1 MVFPAIGAIGALAG
15 GVGSLIGATRASS
28 APSAPQQTGLD
39 PALAALYTA
48 KLAPGNTRL
57 TAAAQELA
65 AATGLYGGT
74 ETILSKILGQSAYD
88 RFKLAAQKDQLSSNL
103 AAAIPAQYA
112 SSAIE
117 SLSLQNKTNLAMQ
130 LLGAQN
136 AADLMKLYATTQSQI
151 QDRILQGETSLLSPA
166 VQMSAAMNQDAAANR
181 NVLAQNIA
189 TNNLNIRKAQQDT
202 FNQLALQRS
211 QIGGQSKLQ
220 REQFGGRLAEQ
231 EQATKG
237 QLALSQ
243 QEIGGQRVLQREQF
257 GGRLAEQAQA
267 TRGQLALSQQET
279 ESKSKLQRE
288 QFGGQLA
295 LSQQSYEAQSAL
307 DRQRFAQ
314 EVAKRQIG
322 AGYTM
327 AGVAAFA

>member
-1 MVFPAIGAIGALAG
+1 MVFDPFSAIAAVGTLAG
-15 GVGSLIGATRASS
+15 GAGSLIGATRA
-28 APSAPQQTGLD
+28 PSAPQQMGLD
-39 PALAALYTA
+39 PSLAALYTSQ
-48 KLAPGNTRL
+48 LAPGNTLL
-57 TAAAQELA
+57 TSSAQELA

-117 SLSLQNKTNLAMQ
+117 ALSLQNKANLATQ
-130 LLGAQN
+130 LLGTQT
-136 AADLMKLYATTQSQI
+136 AADLTKLYATTQSQI
-151 QDRILQGETSLLSPA
+151 QDRVLQGETNLLSPA

-181 NVLAQNIA
+181 NMLAQNIA

-231 EQATKG
+231 EQTTK
-237 QLALSQ
+237 
-243 QEIGGQRVLQREQF
+243 
-257 GGRLAEQAQA
+257 
-267 TRGQLALSQQET
+267 GQLALSQQET

-314 EVAKRQIG
+314 EVARRQMG

>member
-1 MVFPAIGAIGALAG
+1 MPFPVLGAISAAGALAG
-15 GVGSLIGATRASS
+15 GVGSLIGATRA
-28 APSAPQQTGLD
+28 PSAAQQTGMD
-39 PALAALYTA
+39 PSLAALYSSQ
-48 KLAPGNTRL
+48 LAPGNTLL
-57 TAAAQELA
+57 TSSAQELA

-88 RFKLAAQKDQLSSNL
+88 RFKLAAQKDQLSANL

-117 SLSLQNKTNLAMQ
+117 ALSLQNKANLATQ
-130 LLGAQN
+130 LLGTQT
-136 AADLMKLYATTQSQI
+136 AADLTKLYATTQSQI
-151 QDRILQGETSLLSPA
+151 QDRVLQGETSLLSPA

-181 NVLAQNIA
+181 NMLAQNIA

-231 EQATKG
+231 EQTTK
-237 QLALSQ
+237 
-243 QEIGGQRVLQREQF
+243 
-257 GGRLAEQAQA
+257 
-267 TRGQLALSQQET
+267 GQLALSQQET

-295 LSQQSYEAQSAL
+295 LSQQSYESQSAL

-314 EVAKRQIG
+314 EVARRQMG

>member
-1 MVFPAIGAIGALAG
+1 MVFPAIAAIGTAAAG
-15 GVGSLIGATRASS
+15 AGSLIGALRS
-28 APSAPQQTGLD
+28 PSAPQQQMGLD
-39 PALAALYTA
+39 PSLAALYTSQ
-48 KLAPGNTRL
+48 LAPGNTLL
-57 TAAAQELA
+57 TSSAQELA

-88 RFKLAAQKDQLSSNL
+88 RFKLAAQKDQLSANL

-117 SLSLQNKTNLAMQ
+117 ALSLQNKANLATQ
-130 LLGAQN
+130 LLGTQT
-136 AADLMKLYATTQSQI
+136 AADLTKLYATTQSQI
-151 QDRILQGETSLLSPA
+151 QDRVLQGETSLLSPA

-181 NVLAQNIA
+181 NMLAQNIA

-231 EQATKG
+231 EQTTK
-237 QLALSQ
+237 
-243 QEIGGQRVLQREQF
+243 
-257 GGRLAEQAQA
+257 
-267 TRGQLALSQQET
+267 GQLALSQQET

-314 EVAKRQIG
+314 EVARRQMG

>member
-1 MVFPAIGAIGALAG
+1 MVFPVLGAISAAGALAG
-15 GVGSLIGATRASS
+15 GVGSLIGATRA
-28 APSAPQQTGLD
+28 PSAPQQTGLD
-39 PALAALYTA
+39 PSLAALYTSQ
-48 KLAPGNTRL
+48 LAPGNTLL
-57 TAAAQELA
+57 TSSAQELA

-117 SLSLQNKTNLAMQ
+117 ALSLQNKANLATQ
-130 LLGAQN
+130 LLGTQT
-136 AADLMKLYATTQSQI
+136 AADLTKLYATTQSQI
-151 QDRILQGETSLLSPA
+151 QDRVLQGETNLLTPA

-181 NVLAQNIA
+181 NMLAQNIA

-211 QIGGQSKLQ
+211 QVGGQSKLQ

-231 EQATKG
+231 EQTTK
-237 QLALSQ
+237 
-243 QEIGGQRVLQREQF
+243 
-257 GGRLAEQAQA
+257 
-267 TRGQLALSQQET
+267 GQLALSQQET

-314 EVAKRQIG
+314 EVARRQMG

>member
-1 MVFPAIGAIGALAG
+1 MVFPAIAAIGAAAG
-15 GVGSLIGATRASS
+15 GIGSLIGATRA
-28 APSAPQQTGLD
+28 PSAPQATGMD
-39 PALAALYTA
+39 PGLAALYSA
-48 KLAPGNTRL
+48 QLAPGNTRL
-57 TAAAQELA
+57 TSAAQELA

-88 RFKLAAQKDQLSSNL
+88 RFKLAAQKDQLTANL
-103 AAAIPAQYA
+103 AAAIPAQFA

-117 SLSLQNKTNLAMQ
+117 GLSDQRKANLAAQ
-130 LLGAQN
+130 FLGAQT
-136 AADLMKLYATTQSQI
+136 AADLTKTYAATQSQI
-151 QDRILQGETSLLSPA
+151 QDRVLQGETSLLAPA

-181 NVLAQNIA
+181 NMLAQNIA

-202 FNQLALQRS
+202 FNQLALQQS
-211 QIGGQSKLQ
+211 QVGGQSKLQ

-243 QEIGGQRVLQREQF
+243 Q
-257 GGRLAEQAQA
+257 
-267 TRGQLALSQQET
+267 
-279 ESKSKLQRE
+279 
-288 QFGGQLA
+288 
-295 LSQQSYEAQSAL
+295 SYESQSAL
-307 DRQRFAQ
+307 ERQRFAQ

>member
-1 MVFPAIGAIGALAG
+1 MPFPVLGAISAAGALAG
-15 GVGSLIGATRASS
+15 GVGSLIGATRA
-28 APSAPQQTGLD
+28 PSAPQQTGMD
-39 PALAALYTA
+39 PSLAALYSA
-48 KLAPGNTRL
+48 QLAPGNTLL
-57 TAAAQELA
+57 TSSAQELA

-88 RFKLAAQKDQLSSNL
+88 RFKLAAQKDQLSANL

-117 SLSLQNKTNLAMQ
+117 ALSLQNKANLATQ
-130 LLGAQN
+130 LLGTQT
-136 AADLMKLYATTQSQI
+136 AADLTKLYATTQSQI
-151 QDRILQGETSLLSPA
+151 QDRVLQGETSLLTPA
-166 VQMSAAMNQDAAANR
+166 VQMSAEMNQNAAASR
-181 NVLAQNIA
+181 NMLAQNIA

-211 QIGGQSKLQ
+211 
-220 REQFGGRLAEQ
+220 
-231 EQATKG
+231 
-237 QLALSQ
+237 
-243 QEIGGQRVLQREQF
+243 EIGG
-257 GGRLAEQAQA
+257 
-267 TRGQLALSQQET
+267 
-279 ESKSKLQRE
+279 KSKLQRE

-295 LSQQSYEAQSAL
+295 LDEQTTQGKLAVTQQETESKSKLQRERFGGELALSQQSYESQSAL

-314 EVAKRQIG
+314 EVARRQMG